1 MTIKEKILFF
11 PLPEIEIII
20 CAGDADAD
28 ADADAVVCLDVLYC
42 AC

>member
-20 CAGDADAD
+20 CAGDADVD
-28 ADADAVVCLDVLYC
+28 AYDVVCLDVLYC